1 MKNRLVIDTSV
12 YLSYARYKKLY
23 RLSYCVED
31 YGLNLFVNP
40 ILLEELVRNL
50 PRILLLSG
58 HDPQEALNEILEF
71 TTLVQTIPIFSK
83 SPDPKDNFLFDLTIQ
98 TQSEVIVTKEKVL
111 LSFNESPV
119 QIHDIKWFK
128 ETYPANL

>member
-23 RLSYCVED
+23 RLSYCVEE
-31 YGLNLFVNP
+31 YELNLFVNH

-50 PRILLLSG
+50 PRILLLNG

-83 SPDPKDNFLFDLTIQ
+83 SPDPKDNFLFDLAIQ
-98 TQSEVIVTKEKVL
+98 TQSDVIVTKEKIL
-111 LSFNESPV
+111 LDFKESPV
-119 QIHDIKWFK
+119 LIHDIKWFK
-128 ETYPANL
+128 ETYPVNL